1 MKKPDKKEELKT
13 VDINLMLYSDVVDPS
28 IIKGEKKTKESREER
43 KETKDV
49 DESIAKSTL
58 T

>member
-1 MKKPDKKEELKT
+1 MKIPDKKEELKT